1 MKFARIVFRIAGIY
15 GILVMVPQYF
25 MERKMGN
32 DYPPAI
38 THPEYYY
45 SFIGVV
51 VVFQLLFFLI
61 ASDPERYRS
70 VMLIGV
76 LEKLSLVPTFLLLF
90 SQNRFPQHWIAPV
103 VIDLVFASLF
113 VASYV
118 KLKKPAAGVPN

>member
-1 MKFARIVFRIAGIY
+1 MKFARIVFRAAGIY
-15 GILVMVPQYF
+15 GILVMFPQYF
-25 MERKMGN
+25 MEQKMGS

-38 THPEYYY
+38 THAEYYY

-51 VVFQLLFFLI
+51 LVFQLLFFLI

-90 SQNRFPQHWIAPV
+90 FQNRFPQHWIAPV
-103 VIDLVFASLF
+103 CIDLVFAALF

-118 KLKKPAAGVPN
+118 KAKKTAAGVPH

>member
-15 GILVMVPQYF
+15 GILVMFPQYF
-25 MERKMGN
+25 MEQKTGS

-38 THPEYYY
+38 THVEYYY

-51 VVFQLLFFLI
+51 LVFQLLFFLI

-90 SQNRFPQHWIAPV
+90 FQNRFPQHWIAPV
-103 VIDLVFASLF
+103 CIDLVFAALF
-113 VASYV
+113 VASHV
-118 KLKKPAAGVPN
+118 KAKKPAAGAPH